1 MGAKSLGGG
10 DRPCRVTAGSQASP
24 SRPSLPASRP
34 QPLSGERH
42 GPWWSLELRGGA
54 RAQRRMLWARDACR
68 AATPEEPGRSGHC
81 GLVRPTW
88 QWPWRTR
95 RAPAWP
101 GVPSGACGHGRARVP
116 PPSQRKQARDP
127 SIALDPPQAPSERRE
142 RWTPRQTG
150 RPTLRLFLSRAA
162 MRGSLL
168 LAAHGGLRG
177 DREGPAGR
185 GREPCS
191 PPAGVERS
199 PDAGLSGRHPP
210 HGRHWGPARDAR
222 RPLAKALWAGP
233 TAAWLEGLPSLPKPV
248 ATQATCP
255 ADRGRSSG
263 RLHRREGR
271 MPRLTR
277 AETPGPVSSAAGAPR
292 PRWPAP
298 LVPGA
303 PPLLSGC
310 PAVPVDQGPTS
321 ACLCADPSLPAQM
334 LGWLLLGGSPCPAL
348 PIQSASLPWKTGRD
362 ARRRA
367 PEDVAPPPHATA
379 PRRTSR
385 AATGQGKWSRFAIS
399 FQSAYLIKVNELLI
413 W

>member
-162 MRGSLL
+162 MRGFLL
-168 LAAHGGLRG
+168 SAGT
-177 DREGPAGR
+177 GR
-185 GREPCS
+185 GRPGAGGN
-191 PPAGVERS
+191 PA
-199 PDAGLSGRHPP
+199 LHP
-210 HGRHWGPARDAR
+210 
-222 RPLAKALWAGP
+222 
-233 TAAWLEGLPSLPKPV
+233 
-248 ATQATCP
+248 Q
-255 ADRGRSSG
+255 
-263 RLHRREGR
+263 
-271 MPRLTR
+271 
-277 AETPGPVSSAAGAPR
+277 VSSAARMRGCPGGTRPTGGTGAPPGMHGGPWPKPCGLAPRLPGLKVCR
-292 PRWPAP
+292 PFQSLWPRRPPAP
-298 LVPGA
+298 LTVAAARG
-303 PPLLSGC
+303 GC
-310 PAVPVDQGPTS
+310 
-321 ACLCADPSLPAQM
+321 
-334 LGWLLLGGSPCPAL
+334 
-348 PIQSASLPWKTGRD
+348 
-362 ARRRA
+362 
-367 PEDVAPPPHATA
+367 TA
-379 PRRTSR
+379 ER
-385 AATGQGKWSRFAIS
+385 AACPD
-399 FQSAYLIKVNELLI
+399 
-413 W
+413 

>member
-34 QPLSGERH
+34 QPLSGERR
-42 GPWWSLELRGGA
+42 GPWWSLEPHGRAG
-54 RAQRRMLWARDACR
+54 AQRRMLWARDACR

-101 GVPSGACGHGRARVP
+101 GVPSGACGHGRARMP

-127 SIALDPPQAPSERRE
+127 SIALGPPQAPSERRE

-162 MRGSLL
+162 MRGFLL
-168 LAAHGGLRG
+168 SAGT
-177 DREGPAGR
+177 GR
-185 GREPCS
+185 GRPGAGGN
-191 PPAGVERS
+191 PA
-199 PDAGLSGRHPP
+199 LHPQVASAA
-210 HGRHWGPARDAR
+210 RMWGPARDAR

-255 ADRGRSSG
+255 ADCGRSSG

-310 PAVPVDQGPTS
+310 PAVPVDQGPAS

-379 PRRTSR
+379 PRRTSW